1 MALSTIDVAHIGN
14 LEVPRAL
21 MQLIQEWTYMVRC
34 RITSGISVRTTVFLY
49 TYDDDLH
56 TIERW
61 ETVNLSV
68 SLNLLAQLAS
78 L

>member
-1 MALSTIDVAHIGN
+1 MAFSTIDVAHVGD

-21 MQLIQEWTYMVRC
+21 MQLVQEWTYMVRS
-34 RITSGISVRTTVFLY
+34 RITSGISVRTTVFLN
-49 TYDDDLH
+49 TNDDDLH

-61 ETVNLSV
+61 ETVNLGV
-68 SLNLLAQLAS
+68 SLNLLAQLAR

>member
-1 MALSTIDVAHIGN
+1 MAFSTIDIAHIGN

-21 MQLIQEWTYMVRC
+21 MQLVQERTYMVRR

-49 TYDDDLH
+49 TNDDDLNA
-56 TIERW
+56 IERGQ
-61 ETVNLSV
+61 TVNLSV
-68 SLNLLAQLAS
+68 PLNLLAQLAR

>member
-1 MALSTIDVAHIGN
+1 MAFTTIDVAHIGN
-14 LEVPRAL
+14 LEVPGAL
-21 MQLIQEWTYMVRC
+21 MQLVQERTYVVRC

-56 TIERW
+56 TIERG

-68 SLNLLAQLAS
+68 SLNLLAQLAR